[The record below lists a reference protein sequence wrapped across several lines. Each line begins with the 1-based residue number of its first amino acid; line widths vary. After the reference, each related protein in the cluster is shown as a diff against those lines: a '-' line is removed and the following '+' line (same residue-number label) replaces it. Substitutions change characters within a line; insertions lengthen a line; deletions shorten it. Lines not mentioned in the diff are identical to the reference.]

1 MHAGPSGMGES
12 FPSFRLLKITS
23 CVLLLFFSV
32 SATIFAEASK
42 MEDGTY
48 PYDTFSI
55 PFAVEAV
62 KLAASTVM
70 FLRERLANRKLRA
83 LSGFTVHSFAA
94 HAFPA
99 FCYFVS
105 NNCMFY
111 IIRYLGASTFQIMS
125 NLNIL
130 STGVFMYIFLHRK
143 LSWMQWKA
151 LFMLVIGCM
160 VTQLSANCNEGSHA
174 DNHNHSTLIG
184 YALVLVSAFA
194 SGAGGVFSER
204 LLKGKGAEQQK
215 SKGGED
221 SIHWQNM
228 QLYVFGLMFGF
239 ITLGMDSKSASLP
252 MQNLFD
258 GFNAFAYATVAILA
272 VCGLLVS
279 FILKHLD
286 TVAKCFCA
294 ALSML
299 CVAVLDFAMKHEAIP
314 LRVMLGIILIGL
326 ALDQYHLR
334 NDT

>member
-1 MHAGPSGMGES
+1 MHAGHSGMGEP

-42 MEDGTY
+42 IEDGTY

-70 FLRERLANRKLRA
+70 LLRERLANRKLHA
-83 LSGFTVHSFAA
+83 LPGSTVHSFAA
-94 HAFPA
+94 YVFPA

-125 NLNIL
+125 NFNIL
-130 STGVFMYIFLHRK
+130 STGIFMYIFLHRK

-151 LFMLVIGCM
+151 LVMLVIGCM

-174 DNHNHSTLIG
+174 DNQSTVIG
-184 YALVLVSAFA
+184 YALVLVNAFA

-204 LLKGKGAEQQK
+204 LLKGKSAEQQK

-228 QLYVFGLMFGF
+228 QLYMFGLMFGF
-239 ITLGMDSKSASLP
+239 ITLRMDSKSASLP
-252 MQNLFD
+252 RQNLFD
-258 GFNAFAYATVAILA
+258 GFNAFAYATVATLA

-279 FILKHLD
+279 FILKYLD
-286 TVAKCFCA
+286 NVAKCFCS

-299 CVAVLDFAMKHEAIP
+299 CVALLDSAMKHVMIP
-314 LRVMLGIILIGL
+314 LHVVLGIVLVGL
-326 ALDQYHLR
+326 ALEQYSLS
-334 NDT
+334 